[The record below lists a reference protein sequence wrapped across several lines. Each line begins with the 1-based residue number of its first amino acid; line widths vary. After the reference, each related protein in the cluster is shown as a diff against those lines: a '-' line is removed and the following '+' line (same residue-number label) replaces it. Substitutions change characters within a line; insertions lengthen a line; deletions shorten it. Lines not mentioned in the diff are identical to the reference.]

1 MRNQNPLVNLWRYLI
16 KSHKA
21 STLLSLGLEFWL
33 PLPLIGISIWL
44 GGKSVANQMLS
55 YGYDSSIHL
64 EANHQVIVQLS
75 VAVLAIEAEI
85 KQETGFTKVSIKT
98 ADSAIKTLDIE
109 LATIDIAA
117 VEVGIAQELGLDLTK
132 VKRLTRYQFTE

>member
-1 MRNQNPLVNLWRYLI
+1 MRNQHTWWQCLI
-16 KSHKA
+16 KSHQPSKIF
-21 STLLSLGLEFWL
+21 SLGLEFWL

-55 YGYDSSIHL
+55 YAYDTSVYL

-75 VAVLAIEAEI
+75 IAVLAIEAEI
-85 KQETGFTKVSIKT
+85 KQQTGFTKVSVKT
-98 ADSAIKTLDIE
+98 ADSAIKTLEIE
-109 LATIDIAA
+109 LPTIDIAA
-117 VEVGIAQELGLDLTK
+117 VEIGIGKELGLDSTT